1 MADLLSEQRE
11 RLFRLQEALE
21 EAYPGLY
28 HRTKAQVEV
37 MRSVL
42 DLGRTSSS

>member
-37 MRSVL
+37 TIRDITML
-42 DLGRTSSS
+42 DI